1 MKSKHQNEVNLND
14 SGNDDKIEKEREK
27 LWKARQCVYDGI
39 KNNNYVSW
47 SVKIFRAKLKKFLK
61 KFQNQITE
69 DEKEFWKER
78 LSITTSAV
86 KTSNQKIQHLE
97 SSKVKIKVDDNLIS
111 SSLGE
116 EVCDDM
122 DKVKDVEKTIFEDL
136 NQVKDQFEEDTN
148 DENILC
154 QNLFDN
160 VRNYEDKCNRLPL
173 PPSDYLP
180 TDLDMEIEDK
190 LLKLKFFNRLW
201 LSDGT
206 TVEETREDVDI
217 RFDAIKSKNS

>member
-1 MKSKHQNEVNLND
+1 MFSKSKYQNEG
-14 SGNDDKIEKEREK
+14 SQTESKNDDKIDKEREN

-39 KNNNYVSW
+39 KNNNNVSW
-47 SVKIFRAKLKKFLK
+47 N
-61 KFQNQITE
+61 QNQITE

-78 LSITTSAV
+78 INITTSAV

-97 SSKVKIKVDDNLIS
+97 SSKVKIEVDDNLIS

-148 DENILC
+148 DENILSP
-154 QNLFDN
+154 LVDEFVDN
-160 VRNYEDKCNRLPL
+160 VRNYE
-173 PPSDYLP
+173 
-180 TDLDMEIEDK
+180 
-190 LLKLKFFNRLW
+190 
-201 LSDGT
+201 
-206 TVEETREDVDI
+206 V
-217 RFDAIKSKNS
+217 